1 MNHSTDYEREFWNA
15 MRGKA
20 VTGDRIEKCRH
31 KTTNS
36 YQLPYEGNK
45 RFAGLRDKEN
55 VLRRIATV
63 ISAPS
68 GDHSAVTCD
77 TEDLATWLG
86 SKWPNYFDY
95 ADQFTRHRIE
105 CRQLGT
111 MIRMSEDFA
120 NDAAFDVEDYLTK
133 AFAKRIG
140 RAEEDSFLNGDGVDK
155 PTGILNSAEVG
166 HTAAAITYDDVIRL
180 YFSVDKEYR
189 RNAVWLMNDETAL
202 ALRTMKDDA
211 GNYLWNQHDNTILS
225 KQVIISEYMPSAAAG
240 AAPVAFGDFSYFWIV
255 DRLPFVMRP
264 LREKFALHQQ
274 IAYLGFEFLDAK
286 LIRPEAIKVLK
297 ITE

>member
-1 MNHSTDYEREFWNA
+1 MYHTTEYEREFWNA

-20 VTGDRIEKCRH
+20 VSRDRINTERH
-31 KTTNS
+31 RNTDS
-36 YQLPYEGNK
+36 YRLPYEGNK
-45 RFAGLRDKEN
+45 KFAGERDKEN
-55 VLRRIATV
+55 VLRQIATV
-63 ISAPS
+63 VSAPA
-68 GDHSAVTCD
+68 GDHSAVTFD

-86 SKWPNYFDY
+86 SRWPNYFDC
-95 ADQFTRHRIE
+95 ADQFTRHKIE
-105 CRQLGT
+105 YRQLGT

-155 PTGILNSAEVG
+155 PIGILNSAEVG
-166 HTAAAITYDDVIRL
+166 HTTAAITYDDVIRL

-189 RNAVWLMNDETAL
+189 RNAVWMINDETAL
-202 ALRTMKDDA
+202 ALRTLKDDA
-211 GNYLWNQHDNTILS
+211 GNYLWNQHDNTILG
-225 KQVIISEYMPSAAAG
+225 KRVIISEYMPSAAAG
-240 AAPVAFGDFSYFWIV
+240 AAPIAFGDFSYFWII

-264 LREKFALHQQ
+264 LREKFAMNQQ

-297 ITE
+297 IAE